1 MEILHFVTLQNML
14 EAVTHASASHVQTY
28 ANRHSVQKEIK
39 SNIPFIIGITGLKN
53 SLKSTGVLLFMEF
66 LGGWK
71 LPESRTLPLPHTLAY
86 DGEWGE
92 GLDDSLELT
101 SLISFS

>member
-1 MEILHFVTLQNML
+1 ML

-28 ANRHSVQKEIK
+28 ANRHSAQKEIK
-39 SNIPFIIGITGLKN
+39 SNIPFIIGIPGLKN
-53 SLKSTGVLLFMEF
+53 SLKSTGALLFMEF

-86 DGEWGE
+86 DGGGRLE
-92 GLDDSLELT
+92 DSLELT